1 MDSAEILSLL
11 EKPTRYRRRFVYQIR
26 DEAAVADIV
35 AALRTSTRPHTRDL
49 LCYILNLR
57 AGAEFF
63 EGRSSETK
71 QAVPALIEALAD
83 PDADVRDAAI
93 DALGHVGDTADGSA
107 LLQEYHKESDDSD
120 LRVSLASTIGLCQY
134 VPAIPTLIEALSSP
148 QSLLRR
154 RATGSLRY
162 LQAQEAKEP
171 LRKALAQ
178 ETDPLTRQTM
188 QEA

>member
-11 EKPTRYRRRFVYQIR
+11 EKPTRDGRRFVYQIR
-26 DEAAVADIV
+26 DEAAVADIM
-35 AALRTSTRPHTRDL
+35 AALRESTNAQTRSL
-49 LCYILNLR
+49 FCYILNLR

-83 PDADVRDAAI
+83 PDEDVRGEAI
-93 DALGHVGDTADGSA
+93 DALGHIGDPAAGPAWLA
-107 LLQEYHKESDDSD
+107 LDM
-120 LRVSLASTIGLCQY
+120 AACQY
-134 VPAIPTLIEALSSP
+134 APVIPILIEALSSADDR
-148 QSLLRR
+148 LRSQ
-154 RATGSLRY
+154 ATRSLRY
-162 LQAQEAKEP
+162 LQAEEAKEP

-188 QEA
+188 QETLQEFEHPSTYEEKID